1 LHQVSLT
8 AGADRAFHG
17 ASTDAPQ
24 QNQMAMFTKIAHRGA
39 SGSFPENTRLAFEKA
54 IEARVDMIEF
64 DCQLT
69 KDGHI
74 VVFHDERLNRIA
86 GVNGSVN
93 KLTLADLKKL
103 DIGAWRKRAHKGE
116 RILTLEEVLDVVAQR
131 VNVCLDIK
139 QFPESPQGIEL
150 KILFILSHYDYLD
163 RAILSSF
170 DYRCLDRLR
179 ELAPEV
185 KLGVIFGSGILDDP
199 FAAARGV
206 SAASILVQREL
217 ATREFLHKAWDDG
230 LDVYVWTVN
239 DVREMEKFASIGV
252 QGIISDFPE
261 RFWKLKWS

>member
-1 LHQVSLT
+1 
-8 AGADRAFHG
+8 
-17 ASTDAPQ
+17 
-24 QNQMAMFTKIAHRGA
+24 MATFTKIAHRGA

-54 IEARVDMIEF
+54 IEARVDMIEL

-69 KDGHI
+69 KDGHV
-74 VVFHDERLNRIA
+74 VVFHDERLDRTARIKE
-86 GVNGSVN
+86 SVN
-93 KLTLADLKKL
+93 KLTLADLKRL
-103 DIGAWRKRAHKGE
+103 DIGEWRRKAYKGE

-131 VNVCLDIK
+131 ANLCLDIK

-170 DYRCLDRLR
+170 DYRCLERLR

-185 KLGVIFGSGILDDP
+185 KLGVIFGSGIVDDP
-199 FAAARGV
+199 FAAARRV
-206 SAASILVQREL
+206 AASSILVQREL

-230 LDVYVWTVN
+230 FDVYVWTVN
-239 DVREMEKFASIGV
+239 ELREMEKFASVGV

-261 RFWKLKWS
+261 RFWKLKGV